1 MRTANR
7 EITQSNNN
15 LITESMTTE
24 QLQDGKKLA
33 EQIEH
38 LETQLA
44 GWKAAERFTYQY
56 INLYVPSQ
64 GGRQLDKIETQ
75 YVDFE
80 VVKAITIARIE
91 KELNELKQQF
101 EIL

>member
-1 MRTANR
+1 
-7 EITQSNNN
+7 
-15 LITESMTTE
+15 MTTE
-24 QLQDGKKLA
+24 QLQNGAKLA

-38 LETQLA
+38 LETQLE
-44 GWKAAERFTYQY
+44 GWKAAERFSYQC

-64 GGRQLDKIETQ
+64 GGRQLDKIETK

-80 VVKAITIARIE
+80 VLKTLTIARIE

-101 EIL
+101 ESL